1 MFMCLA
7 YFLSIVNNSNNK
19 DLNYYIAKY
28 IIENINHIGSI
39 TLQDV
44 ADGCFVSVPTVKQF
58 LKKFGYSN
66 YSIFKERLESELD
79 VRKDQIYR
87 GYKIFNKKR
96 LAVAVSHLVDY
107 PLEFNDKMKLKLIIK
122 EIAQSQRVI
131 IVASPTITPILFNFQ
146 IDMISMGKTVIM
158 SSLLKDNSI
167 EIEDNDLIILISG
180 TFGQMVLHQY
190 LCDNS
195 LEQHLEKI
203 KKLYKEQAEQ
213 MITSIQK
220 YFPAEVKHTIPQGGM
235 FLWVTLPQKLTAVA
249 LANEAIKHDIAI
261 AAGDPFY
268 EEERNVSTLRLNY
281 TNCDLKTIDQGI
293 KILGQIIKNLLAS

>member
-180 TFGQMVLHQY
+180 TGRLFLSD
-190 LCDNS
+190 DNLVS
-195 LEQHLEKI
+195 ILGNKANKAVSYTHL
-203 KKLYKEQAEQ
+203 
-213 MITSIQK
+213 
-220 YFPAEVKHTIPQGGM
+220 
-235 FLWVTLPQKLTAVA
+235 TLPT
-249 LANEAIKHDIAI
+249 
-261 AAGDPFY
+261 
-268 EEERNVSTLRLNY
+268 T
-281 TNCDLKTIDQGI
+281 
-293 KILGQIIKNLLAS
+293 

>member
-96 LAVAVSHLVDY
+96 LAAAVSHLVDY

-158 SSLLKDNSI
+158 SSLLKDNS
-167 EIEDNDLIILISG
+167 
-180 TFGQMVLHQY
+180 Y
-190 LCDNS
+190 
-195 LEQHLEKI
+195 
-203 KKLYKEQAEQ
+203 
-213 MITSIQK
+213 
-220 YFPAEVKHTIPQGGM
+220 
-235 FLWVTLPQKLTAVA
+235 
-249 LANEAIKHDIAI
+249 
-261 AAGDPFY
+261 
-268 EEERNVSTLRLNY
+268 
-281 TNCDLKTIDQGI
+281 
-293 KILGQIIKNLLAS
+293 

>member
-66 YSIFKERLESELD
+66 
-79 VRKDQIYR
+79 
-87 GYKIFNKKR
+87 
-96 LAVAVSHLVDY
+96 
-107 PLEFNDKMKLKLIIK
+107 KLIIK

-180 TFGQMVLHQY
+180 TGRLFLSD
-190 LCDNS
+190 DN
-195 LEQHLEKI
+195 L
-203 KKLYKEQAEQ
+203 
-213 MITSIQK
+213 
-220 YFPAEVKHTIPQGGM
+220 
-235 FLWVTLPQKLTAVA
+235 
-249 LANEAIKHDIAI
+249 
-261 AAGDPFY
+261 
-268 EEERNVSTLRLNY
+268 VS
-281 TNCDLKTIDQGI
+281 
-293 KILGQIIKNLLAS
+293 ILGNKANKVIIFSGETKINFHYNVFEVINILSNNEMFETEYLLLYYFDLIKFYYHEIIYQEQ

>member
-96 LAVAVSHLVDY
+96 LAAAVSHLVDY

-180 TFGQMVLHQY
+180 TGRLFY
-190 LCDNS
+190 L
-195 LEQHLEKI
+195 
-203 KKLYKEQAEQ
+203 
-213 MITSIQK
+213 MII
-220 YFPAEVKHTIPQGGM
+220 
-235 FLWVTLPQKLTAVA
+235 
-249 LANEAIKHDIAI
+249 
-261 AAGDPFY
+261 
-268 EEERNVSTLRLNY
+268 
-281 TNCDLKTIDQGI
+281 
-293 KILGQIIKNLLAS
+293 